1 MAMVK
6 VFEVKDLE
14 WEPVRPAIT
23 QDVFGKA
30 LLSENVKV
38 VLTRVAPGG
47 KFKLHHDNY
56 AHLFYFVRGEGS
68 VQVGDEQ
75 FAARPGM
82 VVQIAA
88 GEEHSYGNAGNE
100 DLVLLSLNLPAA

>member
-1 MAMVK
+1 MGK
-6 VFEVKDLE
+6 VFKVAELE

-23 QDVFGKA
+23 EGVFGKA
-30 LLSENVKV
+30 LLNDNVKV
-38 VLTRVAPGG
+38 MLTRVAPGG
-47 KFKLHHDNY
+47 KFKLHRDNY

-68 VQVGDEQ
+68 VQVGGEKY
-75 FAARPGM
+75 AAQPGM

-88 GEEHSYGNAGNE
+88 GEEHAYENAGNE